1 MPAEGRLKAHKAFQ
15 LSRPAIGKLFYF
27 SDLLSRRPAD
37 ASPELVN
44 IE

>member
-15 LSRPAIGKLFYF
+15 LSRPAIGKFFYF
-27 SDLLSRRPAD
+27 PVLLPGRHAD